1 MIVNKNANWSDGDDE
16 NANVSENVSV
26 NAIWSEKSVESGRWI
41 GFWA

>member
-1 MIVNKNANWSDGDDE
+1 MIVNKNANWSDDDDE
-16 NANVSENVSV
+16 NANVSE